1 MKNKFLLYGL
11 IALALPTTL
20 FADIVYQGKRVQE
33 WPEEA
38 RPTFSG
44 ISPSNSSS
52 GLARAV
58 ATQTKGHY
66 AAPKGKIY
74 SLTLLVDFS
83 DKPAPVTVDEVE
95 EWLNKEGFNRDGCNG
110 SVRDYYLD
118 VSNGQLVLQAFFPS
132 GTQGNRYSP
141 CRTCYGRKRRFHYRL
156 LQEPRQYLHA

>member
-33 WPEEA
+33 WPAEA
-38 RPTFSG
+38 MPTFD
-44 ISPSNSSS
+44 NSRGAPQSRT
-52 GLARAV
+52 LMKTTAV
-58 ATQTKGHY
+58 TTKSHY

-83 DKPAPVTVDEVE
+83 DKPAPVTVSEVE

-110 SVRDYYLD
+110 SAASAWR
-118 VSNGQLVLQAFFPS
+118 A
-132 GTQGNRYSP
+132 
-141 CRTCYGRKRRFHYRL
+141 RR
-156 LQEPRQYLHA
+156 PAGC